1 MFVANDWVAKQG
13 CEWNKAVCCRFGV
26 SVESAID
33 YCVADAVGRMGVFR
47 QGRLF
52 GALRTLDVTATA
64 IALDVTAT
72 AIALDVTAAAAIA
85 LDMIVR

>member
-13 CEWNKAVCCRFGV
+13 CEWNKAVCCRFCG
-26 SVESAID
+26 SVESATD

-52 GALRTLDVTATA
+52 GALRTLDVTAA
-64 IALDVTAT
+64 A